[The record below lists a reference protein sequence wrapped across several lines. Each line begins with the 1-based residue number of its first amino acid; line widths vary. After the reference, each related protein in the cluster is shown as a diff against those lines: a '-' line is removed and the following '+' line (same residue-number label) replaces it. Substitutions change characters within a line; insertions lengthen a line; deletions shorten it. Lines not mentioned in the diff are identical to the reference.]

1 MTQLNKLYYYQCKAR
16 PEYYRTIQMYRNPM
30 TGNINSR
37 VSNIVYGTPPDGM
50 EEIPELM
57 RQRVMSC
64 NNALPYNF

>member
-1 MTQLNKLYYYQCKAR
+1 
-16 PEYYRTIQMYRNPM
+16 MYRNPM

-64 NNALPYNF
+64 NNSLPYNF